1 VSFGDQQ
8 IGQRDRQG
16 VKAGLDRIRLVHSP
30 IDDAAR
36 QRADDDVGQRLGIVP
51 DADLAARHAVL
62 DELEKRVVQG
72 ETTLNAVPRG
82 GQHLGDHLTIG
93 IAAGALVPQGVVVP
107 LRSLVAGVPG
117 SV

>member
-1 VSFGDQQ
+1 MPPVSAPTMMSAS
-8 IGQRDRQG
+8 
-16 VKAGLDRIRLVHSP
+16 VWASCLTLTSP
-30 IDDAAR
+30 
-36 QRADDDVGQRLGIVP
+36 
-51 DADLAARHAVL
+51 RHALL

-82 GQHLGDHLTIG
+82 GQHLGDHLAIG

>member
-1 VSFGDQQ
+1 
-8 IGQRDRQG
+8 

-36 QRADDDVGQRLGIVP
+36 QRADDDVGQ
-51 DADLAARHAVL
+51 
-62 DELEKRVVQG
+62 
-72 ETTLNAVPRG
+72 
-82 GQHLGDHLTIG
+82 HLGDHLAIG